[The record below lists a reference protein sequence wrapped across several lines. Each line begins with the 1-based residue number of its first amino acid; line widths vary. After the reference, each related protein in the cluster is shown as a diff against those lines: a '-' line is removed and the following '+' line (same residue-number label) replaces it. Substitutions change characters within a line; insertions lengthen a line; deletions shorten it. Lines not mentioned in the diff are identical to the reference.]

1 MKNTPMPAT
10 SLIPG
15 PHQVFLARQALQGRV
30 VRTPLIRSESLSRR
44 FGCEAWLKL
53 ETLQPI
59 GAFKLRGATF
69 AMSKLTDE
77 QRQRGVVTCSTGNH
91 GRAIAYA
98 GSKLGVNTII
108 CLSRLVPANKV
119 AAIRALGADVRIIG
133 NSQDEAEVEA
143 LRLVEEQGMT
153 YLPPFDHP
161 DIIAGQGTIGLE
173 ILEDLPQV
181 NTIFAGLSGGGLL
194 GGIGIAVKSVNP
206 AVELIGVTMDRGAA
220 MVASLEAG
228 RPVQVTEYESFADSL
243 GGGIGLTNRYSFEV
257 VRRVMDQSYLVS
269 EDAIAR
275 AMVHFAEQEKMLVE
289 GAAVV
294 GVAAIEQHHLDV
306 RGQQVVFVVSGHN
319 VALDTLDQA
328 RVIATASLG

>member
-119 AAIRALGADVRIIG
+119 AAIRALGAEVRIIG
-133 NSQDEAEVEA
+133 HSQDEAEVEA

-206 AVELIGVTMDRGAA
+206 AVELIGVSMDRGAA

-269 EDAIAR
+269 EAAIAS
-275 AMVHFAEQEKMLVE
+275 AMVHFVEHEKMLVE

-294 GVAAIEQHHLDV
+294 GVAAIEQHSLDV
-306 RGQQVVFVVSGHN
+306 RGKQVVFVVSGHN
-319 VALDTLDQA
+319 VALDTFDRA
-328 RVIATASLG
+328 RALAAASR

>member
-77 QRQRGVVTCSTGNH
+77 QRQAGVVTCSTGNH

-98 GSKLGVNTII
+98 GQRLGIHTVI
-108 CLSRLVPANKV
+108 CMSRLVPANKV
-119 AAIRALGADVRIIG
+119 EAIRALGAEVRIIG

-143 LRLVEEQGMT
+143 LRLVEEQGMV

-161 DIIAGQGTIGLE
+161 DIITGQGTIGLE
-173 ILEDLPQV
+173 ILEDLPTV
-181 NTIFAGLSGGGLL
+181 DTVFAGLSGGGLV
-194 GGIGIAVKSVNP
+194 GGIGIALKGIKP
-206 AVELIGVTMDRGAA
+206 TVELVGVTMDRGAA

-228 RPVQVTEYESFADSL
+228 QPVQVTEYESFADSL
-243 GGGIGLTNRYSFEV
+243 GGGIGLHNRYSFEA
-257 VRRVMDQSYLVS
+257 VRRHMDRAYLVS
-269 EDAIAR
+269 EAAIAS
-275 AMVHFAEQEKMLVE
+275 AMVHFVEHEKMLVE

-294 GVAAIEQHHLDV
+294 GVAAIEQHSLDV
-306 RGQQVVFVVSGHN
+306 RGKQVVFVVSGHN
-319 VALDTLDQA
+319 VALDTFDRA
-328 RVIATASLG
+328 RALAAASR

>member
-1 MKNTPMPAT
+1 MPAT

-119 AAIRALGADVRIIG
+119 AAIRALGAEVRIIG

-206 AVELIGVTMDRGAA
+206 AVELIGVSMDRGAA

>member
-1 MKNTPMPAT
+1 MPAT

-133 NSQDEAEVEA
+133 HSQDEAEVEA

-206 AVELIGVTMDRGAA
+206 AVELIGVSMDRGAA

>member
-98 GSKLGVNTII
+98 GQRLGIHTVI
-108 CLSRLVPANKV
+108 CMSRLVPANKV
-119 AAIRALGADVRIIG
+119 EAIRALGAEVRIIG
-133 NSQDEAEVEA
+133 HSQDEAEVEA
-143 LRLVEEQGMT
+143 LRLVEEQGMV

-161 DIIAGQGTIGLE
+161 DIITGQGTIGLE
-173 ILEDLPQV
+173 ILEDLPTV
-181 NTIFAGLSGGGLL
+181 DTVFAGLSGGGLV

-206 AVELIGVTMDRGAA
+206 AVELIGVSMDRGAA

-243 GGGIGLTNRYSFEV
+243 GGGIGLHNRYSFEA
-257 VRRVMDQSYLVS
+257 VRRHMDRAYLVS
-269 EDAIAR
+269 EAAIAS
-275 AMVHFAEQEKMLVE
+275 AMVHFVEHEKMLVE

-294 GVAAIEQHHLDV
+294 GVAAIEQHSLDV
-306 RGQQVVFVVSGHN
+306 RGKQVVFVVSGHN
-319 VALDTLDQA
+319 VALDTFDRA
-328 RVIATASLG
+328 RALAAASR

>member
-119 AAIRALGADVRIIG
+119 AAIRALGAEVRIIG
-133 NSQDEAEVEA
+133 HSQDEAEVEA

-206 AVELIGVTMDRGAA
+206 AVELIGVSMERGAA

-269 EDAIAR
+269 EAAIAS
-275 AMVHFAEQEKMLVE
+275 AMVHFVEHEKMLVE

-294 GVAAIEQHHLDV
+294 GVAAIEQHSLDV

-319 VALDTLDQA
+319 VALDTFDRA
-328 RVIATASLG
+328 RALAAASR